1 MKNLLKIFIPVLICL
16 GTLYGLFWGY
26 SRFQE
31 KKKVPNGLLVERIV
45 PGDEKVFPKWHEY
58 AQYVPNSSVRYSG
71 TKDGKTIFDVRF
83 DMDKYSLRLE
93 KSDTHEGKEHLILSG
108 CSMIFGVGL
117 NEQDTLSSKLR
128 VQRKDLNVLN
138 FGFGGGGLQSILRA
152 MELIDLKKIAPQKK
166 GKFVF
171 FFTYDHLHRW
181 LATPRYLAW
190 AHPRHYH
197 YEWKNGKLIGTNIE
211 NTEKYKN
218 FMKARAAGVEEV
230 YLRTGFDQTFHPED
244 IMSFVDGISELKKR
258 YLGLYPSGKFVVMIY
273 PYTIHYDIL
282 DQYLKEAG
290 LEFYNEVPAFV
301 SWYEAQGLFENS
313 FKIPGEGH
321 PTAAFN
327 DYFSDVVLRR
337 LGLK

>member
-1 MKNLLKIFIPVLICL
+1 MKNLLKIFLPVLIGL
-16 GTLYGLFWGY
+16 GTLYGLFRVY
-26 SRFQE
+26 SLFQE
-31 KKKVPNGLLVERIV
+31 KNKISNGLNVERII
-45 PGDEKVFPKWHEY
+45 PGDEKVFPQWHEY
-58 AQYVPNSSVRYSG
+58 SQYVPNSAIRYSG
-71 TKDGKTIFDVRF
+71 QKDGKTIFDVRF
-83 DMDKYSLRLE
+83 DIDKHGLRLE
-93 KSDTHEGKEHLILSG
+93 KSDTRQGKEHLILSG

-117 NEQDTLSSKLR
+117 NEEDTLSSKLR
-128 VQRKDLNVLN
+128 VMRKDLNILN

-152 MELIDLKKIAPQKK
+152 MELIDVKKMVPQEK
-166 GKFVF
+166 GTFVF

-197 YEWKNGKLIGTNIE
+197 YEWENGKLMGTNIE

-230 YLRTGFDQTFHPED
+230 YIRTGFKDTFEPQD
-244 IMSFVDGISELKKR
+244 IRSFVAGISELKKR

-273 PYTIHYDIL
+273 PYTTQYDIL
-282 DQYLKEAG
+282 DPYLKEAG

-321 PTAAFN
+321 PIAAFN
-327 DYFSDVVLRR
+327 NYFSDVVLRR